1 MNQFNDHC
9 INHKYS
15 VSSTKKR
22 PFIGGNWKCN
32 GTLTSIDSLISELN
46 SNVTVSSIP
55 EIVIAVPA
63 LHILHT
69 KAILNPGG
77 FVAAQDVGVNG
88 NGSYTGEHSA
98 EMLVDAGI
106 MWTIIGH
113 SERRQGFGVKGETSI
128 LVATKAK
135 RAIDNGMKVIVCIG
149 ENLEDRQNG
158 NMNDVLRNMLEPLFD
173 TLNECDWV
181 NVVIAYEPVWAIGTG
196 VTATP
201 EQAEDTHLLIRKLI
215 SSRVSLNVATNLRII
230 YGGSVKKNNCENLI
244 KCMNIDGFLVG
255 GASLLP
261 EFSYIINCLQL

>member
-1 MNQFNDHC
+1 MYDTC
-9 INHKYS
+9 INDKYS
-15 VSSTKKR
+15 ILPIKKR
-22 PFIGGNWKCN
+22 PFIGGNWKCH
-32 GTLTSIDSLISELN
+32 GTITSIDSLISELN
-46 SNVTVSSIP
+46 SHNTFSSIP
-55 EIVIAVPA
+55 EIVISVPA

-69 KAILNPGG
+69 KSILNPDF

-88 NGSYTGEHSA
+88 NGPYTGEHSA
-98 EMLVDAGI
+98 EMLVDAGVI
-106 MWTIIGH
+106 WTIIGH
-113 SERRQGFGVKGETSI
+113 SERRHGFGIQGETSM
-128 LVATKAK
+128 LVAIKTK

-149 ENLEDRQNG
+149 ENLKERQEGKKNV
-158 NMNDVLRNMLEPLFD
+158 VLRNMLEPLFD

-215 SSRVSLNVATNLRII
+215 SSRVSVNVASNLRII